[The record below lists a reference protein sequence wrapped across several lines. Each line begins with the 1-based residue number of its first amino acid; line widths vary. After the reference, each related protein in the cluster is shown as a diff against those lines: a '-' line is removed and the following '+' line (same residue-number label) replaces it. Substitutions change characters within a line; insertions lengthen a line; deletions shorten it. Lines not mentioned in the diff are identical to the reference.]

1 MRADSTFRLQDKNIA
16 IIGPFSNLTQNLMA
30 SFCEYGSDVALL
42 GPASREAT
50 RYAENLTDT
59 REIHQ
64 SNGRVFA
71 LEADLSTA
79 ESAREGLAK
88 AAQSF
93 GGVDVVIDTRPLMN
107 LEAGGA
113 PDSAFTAEAF
123 KFLEGRGKGR
133 MIFLS
138 YDSSLVEGSVES
150 LRQFVVAQSKEV
162 IGKHIT
168 VNMVTLGLTEEYLL
182 KKFPKM
188 PSIKLALTEF
198 AKTHPQAK
206 LIDGKEIA
214 YTVAFLASP
223 LCASLTGQNLV
234 LSAAL

>member
-16 IIGPFSNLTQNLMA
+16 IIGSFSNLTQNLMA

-42 GPASREAT
+42 GPASREAV

-71 LEADLSTA
+71 LEANLDSEMGTKD
-79 ESAREGLAK
+79 GLAK
-88 AAQSF
+88 AAHSF
-93 GGVDVVIDTRPLMN
+93 GGIDVIIETRPLLTLEPAGTPN
-107 LEAGGA
+107 L
-113 PDSAFTAEAF
+113 AFIGEAF

-133 MIFLS
+133 MIFLN
-138 YDSSLVEGSVES
+138 YDAALISGES
-150 LRQFVVAQSKEV
+150 TGLRDFVISQAREVAAKN
-162 IGKHIT
+162 IT
-168 VNMVTLGLTEEYLL
+168 VNMVTLGVTEEYLL
-182 KKFPKM
+182 KKFPKV
-188 PSIKLALTEF
+188 PSIKLAF
-198 AKTHPQAK
+198 AELLKEKPNAK
-206 LIDGKEIA
+206 IVDGKEIA

-223 LCASLTGQNLV
+223 LCSSLTGQNLI

>member
-1 MRADSTFRLQDKNIA
+1 
-16 IIGPFSNLTQNLMA
+16 MA

-59 REIHQ
+59 REIH
-64 SNGRVFA
+64 SGNGRVFA

-79 ESAREGLAK
+79 DGAKEGLTK

-93 GGVDVVIDTRPLMN
+93 GGIDVVIDTRPLLK
-107 LEAGGA
+107 LEAA
-113 PDSAFTAEAF
+113 TTPEAGF
-123 KFLEGRGKGR
+123 ITEAMKFLEGRGKGR

-138 YDSSLVEGSVES
+138 YEPGLTEGSS
-150 LRQFVVAQSKEV
+150 TALIDFVTTQAKEV
-162 IGKHIT
+162 IGKNVT
-168 VNMVTLGLTEEYLL
+168 VNMVTLGVTEEYLL
-182 KKFPKM
+182 KKFPKL
-188 PSIKLALTEF
+188 PSIKLAF
-198 AKTHPQAK
+198 AELQKTNARAK
-206 LIDGKEIA
+206 MIDGKEIA

-223 LCASLTGQNLV
+223 LCASLTGQNLI

>member
-16 IIGPFSNLTQNLMA
+16 IIGSFSNLTQNLMA

-42 GPASREAT
+42 GPASREAV

-71 LEADLSTA
+71 LEANLDS
-79 ESAREGLAK
+79 EVGAREGLTR

-93 GGVDVVIDTRPLMN
+93 GGIDVVIDTRALLT
-107 LEAGGA
+107 LEPAGA
-113 PDSAFTAEAF
+113 PDSAFIVEAL

-133 MIFLS
+133 MIFLN
-138 YDSSLVEGSVES
+138 YDTALVSGESSGLFE
-150 LRQFVVAQSKEV
+150 FVVTRAKEV
-162 IGKHIT
+162 AAKNIT
-168 VNMVTLGLTEEYLL
+168 VNMVTLGVTEEYLL
-182 KKFPKM
+182 KKFPKV
-188 PSIKLALTEF
+188 PSIKLAF
-198 AKTHPQAK
+198 AELLKERPGAK
-206 LIDGKEIA
+206 IVDGKEIA

-223 LCASLTGQNLV
+223 LCSSLTGQNLV

>member
-16 IIGPFSNLTQNLMA
+16 IIGSFSNLTQNLMA

-42 GPASREAT
+42 GPSSREAA

-59 REIHQ
+59 REIHS

-79 ESAREGLAK
+79 DGAREGLTK

-93 GGVDVVIDTRPLMN
+93 GGIDVVIDTRPL
-107 LEAGGA
+107 LVLGPAAA
-113 PDSAFTAEAF
+113 PESGFITEAF

-133 MIFLS
+133 MIFLN
-138 YDSSLVEGSVES
+138 YDPALAGGSAEG
-150 LRQFVVAQSKEV
+150 LQNFVVSQAKDV
-162 IGKHIT
+162 IAKNIT
-168 VNMVTLGLTEEYLL
+168 VNLVTLGVTEEYLL

-188 PSIKLALTEF
+188 PSIKLAF
-198 AKTHPQAK
+198 AELVKENPRAK
-206 LIDGKEIA
+206 MIDGKEIA

-223 LCASLTGQNLV
+223 LCTSLTGQNLI